1 MGANISFEAWLTQ
14 WHVLAANH
22 PVLVQE
28 LLFRLGYIERGD
40 LGTVVSSGPIEQIA
54 RYVAPRKSIF
64 GSMFS
69 DKHKAPNARSTV
81 SVVVLGNN
89 CVGKSS
95 FVWNL
100 SSLPAPG
107 SLDVE
112 KGLGTAKPQDT
123 VVVGGCQGNRRHLQE
138 NGDRRNI
145 FQVSRDSGTT
155 RFRKPLIT
163 QNKFEHL
170 QNIFYVSVAAIP
182 LEHVGVSQLVQSS
195 SGKSKKEMQRGV
207 LDACDVAVLMFQ
219 CGDMDSLQ
227 TALQVEKTLP
237 SRLPRLFLA
246 SKCDL
251 VQAKAGSGEGSSSAN
266 RNLQAQ
272 HEIVYQEAALHL
284 QQHDLPEL
292 VFLSTATG
300 EGVAEGVA
308 AVLAVAEEPL
318 RGVPLKVRS
327 PQGSSLLTSS
337 IAVLSFFG
345 FSTALSYYL
354 YSYHLKELHQIL
366 KQLRAVP
373 LLRDLLAWVGAA
385 PSGSDKRV

>member
-1 MGANISFEAWLTQ
+1 
-14 WHVLAANH
+14 
-22 PVLVQE
+22 
-28 LLFRLGYIERGD
+28 
-40 LGTVVSSGPIEQIA
+40 
-54 RYVAPRKSIF
+54 
-64 GSMFS
+64 
-69 DKHKAPNARSTV
+69 
-81 SVVVLGNN
+81 VVVLGDN

-112 KGLGTAKPQDT
+112 KGLGTEKPQDT
-123 VVVGGCQGNRRHLQE
+123 VVVGGCRSSRRHSQDSS
-138 NGDRRNI
+138 DRRNL

-155 RFRKPLIT
+155 RFRKSLAT

-170 QNIFYVSVAAIP
+170 QNSFYVSAAAIP
-182 LEHVGVSQLVQSS
+182 LEHVGVSQEVQSS
-195 SGKSKKEMQRGV
+195 SGKVKKDVQRSV
-207 LDACDVAVLMFQ
+207 LEACDVAVLMFQ
-219 CGDMDSLQ
+219 CGDMKSLQ
-227 TALQVEKTLP
+227 IALQVEKTLP

-251 VQAKAGSGEGSSSAN
+251 VQSKTGGSDKPSSSS

-300 EGVAEGVA
+300 EGVAEAVA
-308 AVLAVAEEPL
+308 AVLTVAEEPL
-318 RGVPLKVRS
+318 RGVPLKLRS
-327 PQGSSLLTSS
+327 PQSSSLLTSS

-345 FSTALSYYL
+345 LSTALSYYL
-354 YSYHLKELHQIL
+354 FNYHQKELRQVL
-366 KQLRAVP
+366 KHLRAVP
-373 LLRDLLAWVGAA
+373 VLRDLLVWAGMA
-385 PSGSDKRV
+385 PSESSSSSSRA